1 MADAGR
7 KRTER
12 ETKGNQ
18 QSVEL
23 GDARNG
29 GEEGLGWGGWGGGV
43 GVGLVGFV
51 SWVVGPLIPVCLW
64 ATPGCIAMSCMLD
77 LDTFIYLFVSLFASV
92 FLQLLIYS

>member
-29 GEEGLGWGGWGGGV
+29 GEEGLGWGGWGGGGG
-43 GVGLVGFV
+43 GVGL
-51 SWVVGPLIPVCLW
+51 
-64 ATPGCIAMSCMLD
+64 
-77 LDTFIYLFVSLFASV
+77 
-92 FLQLLIYS
+92 